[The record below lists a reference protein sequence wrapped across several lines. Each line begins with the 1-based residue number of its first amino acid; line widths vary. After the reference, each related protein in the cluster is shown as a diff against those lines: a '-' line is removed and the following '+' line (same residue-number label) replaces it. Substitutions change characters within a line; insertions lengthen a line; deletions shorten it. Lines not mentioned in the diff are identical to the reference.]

1 MEKRRTFLSRQI
13 VSPEDVGEDDIPMSE
28 KGILGRIGT
37 GRGRGP
43 IHAGDLLRGRNP
55 KDIVD
60 RGGDGILFPGTV
72 DETRVGASKITAVTG
87 KRDIGKKVRVAPDG
101 VVMLHADPIE
111 ELAARRPKSE
121 TDFTKVMAREP
132 AFRKKLFR
140 QINEAPDGVD
150 PRPGVREAYKA
161 MMVQMREQYK
171 ILTEELGYTVEAV
184 DYDPYITFDEMMQ
197 DMVDNKRLRIMAT
210 SVTGSHPLLT
220 DEENDMLRAVHDAFG
235 HAATGRGFDR
245 HGEEAAYQAHL
256 SMFDDVA
263 QQALASEF
271 RAQTAYL
278 IEARDFMP
286 VQKATIMSKDLIKRM
301 LLGLSTKADSKDSVG
316 GTITADDDN
325 LYSKGKSHHV
335 SGGRHFAF
343 VTSPKRK
350 VEKPDGEKSLGN
362 PVGAAVKP
370 VFRAIGGGKR
380 GRGRVARDGDGDGRL
395 NEAYLDSLLA
405 GKKVPVHKKNPVSK
419 EEFDK
424 MLEEAKQKEAQYYI
438 DKFNG
443 SSPAFLYGY
452 RGDQRRVLKPENW
465 DSLSPTQQDNWR
477 YAAFS
482 KTEKEK
488 KRDAEMKRQMFISKS
503 QDGEKGL
510 FGRIGR
516 GDLLRGR
523 NPKDV
528 VDRNKDGILF
538 RGTVDEVAAVATPDV
553 TPVTAGPASDMPK
566 AVPTKFLGFGRRHKV
581 GQEGSWTVLGEA
593 ILTKPADTKHS
604 LRNAERQYVPERLA
618 LHDRIVDHI
627 VKLIPTKPKP
637 RGKRTVFLAG
647 GGPASGKTEMLK
659 HLEGIPGKDSAH
671 YLSADDIKE
680 LIPEYQ
686 NWVDEGIDAAEL
698 VHGESKH
705 INKKTTARAAATG
718 NDIVLDSTGDG
729 NYHDHRKRLMTLKDS
744 GYRIEAHY
752 VTTSLE
758 NALAR
763 ERLRYEATG
772 RGVPEDQLVHI
783 HRQVSR
789 VVPHSID
796 DGLYDEFS
804 LWSNDG
810 PAGSAPTL
818 IAHLVDGR
826 LVKLDEAAWQAFI
839 AKGTG
844 R

>member
-1 MEKRRTFLSRQI
+1 MEKRRVFLGRQI
-13 VSPEDVGEDDIPMSE
+13 VSPEDIGEDDIPMSE
-28 KGILGRIGT
+28 KGILGHIGT

-60 RGGDGILFPGTV
+60 RDGDGILFPGTV

-87 KRDIGKKVRVAPDG
+87 KRDIGKKVSVAPDG
-101 VVMLHADPIE
+101 VVMLHTDPIE

-121 TDFTKVMAREP
+121 TDFTKVLAREP
-132 AFRKKLFR
+132 AFRKKLFQ

-184 DYDPYITFDEMMQ
+184 DYDPYVTFDEMMQ
-197 DMVDNKRLRIMAT
+197 DMVDNKRLKIMAT

-220 DEENDMLRAVHDAFG
+220 DEENDILRAVHDAFG

-256 SMFDDVA
+256 SMFNDVA

-278 IEARDFMP
+278 IEAKDFMP

-301 LLGLSTKADSKDSVG
+301 LLGLFTKADSEGPVG

-335 SGGRHFAF
+335 SGGRHFAV

-350 VEKPDGEKSLGN
+350 VEK
-362 PVGAAVKP
+362 
-370 VFRAIGGGKR
+370 
-380 GRGRVARDGDGDGRL
+380 
-395 NEAYLDSLLA
+395 
-405 GKKVPVHKKNPVSK
+405 
-419 EEFDK
+419 
-424 MLEEAKQKEAQYYI
+424 
-438 DKFNG
+438 
-443 SSPAFLYGY
+443 
-452 RGDQRRVLKPENW
+452 
-465 DSLSPTQQDNWR
+465 
-477 YAAFS
+477 
-482 KTEKEK
+482 
-488 KRDAEMKRQMFISKS
+488 

-523 NPKDV
+523 NPKDI
-528 VDRNKDGILF
+528 VDRDKDGVLF
-538 RGTVDEVAAVATPDV
+538 RGTPDEVAAVVTPDK

-581 GQEGSWTVLGEA
+581 GQEGSWTVLGQA
-593 ILTKPADTKHS
+593 MLTKPADTKQS
-604 LRNAERQYVPERLA
+604 LRDANRQYKPERLA

-637 RGKRTVFLAG
+637 RGQRTVFLAG

-659 HLEGIPGKDSAH
+659 HLEGIPSKDSAH
-671 YLSADDIKE
+671 HLSADDIKE

-729 NYHDHRKRLMTLKDS
+729 NYHDHRKRLMTLKDA

-763 ERLRYEATG
+763 ERLRYQATG

-789 VVPHSID
+789 VVPDSLGE
-796 DGLYDEFS
+796 GLYDEFS
-804 LWSNDG
+804 LWGNDG
-810 PAGSAPTL
+810 PAGSAPAL
-818 IAHLVDGR
+818 IAHLIDGR
-826 LVKLDEAAWQAFI
+826 LEILDEAAWQAFI
-839 AKGTG
+839 AKGTA

>member
-1 MEKRRTFLSRQI
+1 MEKRRTFLGRQI
-13 VSPEDVGEDDIPMSE
+13 VSPEDIADDDIPMSE
-28 KGILGRIGT
+28 KGLLGRIGT

-60 RGGDGILFPGTV
+60 RDGNGVIFAGTV

-101 VVMLHADPIE
+101 VIMIHTNPIE

-132 AFRKKLFR
+132 AFRKKLFQ

-171 ILTEELGYTVEAV
+171 ILTEELGYTVEIV
-184 DYDPYITFDEMMQ
+184 DEDPYLSFDEMMQ
-197 DMVDNKRLRIMAT
+197 DLVDDKKIKILSTN
-210 SVTGSHPLLT
+210 STGGHPLLT
-220 DEENDMLRAVHDAFG
+220 DEENDIFRAVHDVFG

-245 HGEEAAYQAHL
+245 HGEEAAYQAHRL
-256 SMFDDVA
+256 MFDDVA
-263 QQALASEF
+263 QQALASEL

-278 IEARDFMP
+278 IEAKGFMP
-286 VQKATIMSKDLIKRM
+286 VQKATIMPKDLIKRM

-335 SGGRHFAF
+335 SCGRHFAF

-350 VEKPDGEKSLGN
+350 VEKPDGEK
-362 PVGAAVKP
+362 
-370 VFRAIGGGKR
+370 
-380 GRGRVARDGDGDGRL
+380 
-395 NEAYLDSLLA
+395 
-405 GKKVPVHKKNPVSK
+405 
-419 EEFDK
+419 
-424 MLEEAKQKEAQYYI
+424 
-438 DKFNG
+438 
-443 SSPAFLYGY
+443 
-452 RGDQRRVLKPENW
+452 
-465 DSLSPTQQDNWR
+465 
-477 YAAFS
+477 
-482 KTEKEK
+482 
-488 KRDAEMKRQMFISKS
+488 
-503 QDGEKGL
+503 GL
-510 FGRIGR
+510 FGRIGH
-516 GDLLRGR
+516 GDFLRGR

-593 ILTKPADTKHS
+593 ILTKPADTKQS
-604 LRNAERQYVPERLA
+604 LRDGNRQYVPERLE
-618 LHDRIVDHI
+618 LHNRIVDHI
-627 VKLIPTKPKP
+627 VKLIATKPKP

-659 HLEGIPGKDSAH
+659 RLDGIPSRDSAH
-671 YLSADDIKE
+671 HLSADDIKE

-686 NWVDEGIDAAEL
+686 NWVDQGIDAAEL

-729 NYHDHRKRLMTLKDS
+729 NYYDHRERLMKLKDA

-789 VVPHSID
+789 VVPASID